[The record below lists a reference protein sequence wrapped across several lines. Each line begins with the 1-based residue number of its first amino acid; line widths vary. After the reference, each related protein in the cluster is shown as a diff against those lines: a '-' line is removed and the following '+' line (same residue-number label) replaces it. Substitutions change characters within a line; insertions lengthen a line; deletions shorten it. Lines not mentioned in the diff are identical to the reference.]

1 MDEFL
6 VPNAS
11 FKRLYEEY
19 KKYPQIIVLVDH
31 DNTVFDFHNVGSTHD
46 RVIEVVQKAKSVLNA
61 EIIVWTGNI
70 NIVAVEQYW
79 KDHNI
84 PYDAINEQSAKAIKF
99 YDKLGCKAPR
109 KLFCNIMLCDRCGL
123 IQSYQDLELLIWMVE
138 QKMELKKM
146 ELV

>member
-19 KKYPQIIVLVDH
+19 KKYPQIIILVDH

-61 EIIVWTGNI
+61 EIIIWTGNI
-70 NIVAVEQYW
+70 NIEAVEQYW
-79 KDHNI
+79 KDNNI
-84 PYDAINEQSAKAIKF
+84 PYDSINEQSPKAIKF
-99 YDKLGCKAPR
+99 YEKLGHEPPR
-109 KLFCNIMLCDRCGL
+109 KLFSNSMLCDRCGL
-123 IQSYQDLELLIWMVE
+123 IQAYQDLELLIWLVE
-138 QKMELKKM
+138 QEILKK
-146 ELV
+146 